1 MASGRLGTANITT
14 TSDTTIYTCPA
25 SNFAV
30 VSVSLCNRGT
40 SAIAIRMA
48 VAAAGTPAV
57 DEYIEFDTSI
67 AAKGVFER
75 TGLVLD
81 AGKKIVVTT
90 GSAGTLSVVAYGI
103 ETSTT

>member
-14 TSDTTIYTCPA
+14 TDNTTIYTCPA

-30 VSVSLCNRGT
+30 VSVSLCNRG
-40 SAIAIRMA
+40 SGAITVRMA
-48 VAAAGTPAV
+48 VAASATPAA
-57 DEYIEFDTSI
+57 DEYIEYDTSI
-67 AAKGVFER
+67 GAKGVFER